1 MKYIALR
8 DFDKFKKGDLIP
20 AEVVE
25 DRLIR
30 GRKIGLVDSI
40 EVEET
45 KETLN
50 EVVEVIKEEILT
62 EDSSDVS
69 VEIKEEDITEKI
81 TEENT
86 QNSKS
91 SRKNKGK

>member
-30 GRKIGLVDSI
+30 GRKIGLVNSI

-50 EVVEVIKEEILT
+50 EVVETIKEEILT

-69 VEIKEEDITEKI
+69 IEIKEEDI

>member
-50 EVVEVIKEEILT
+50 EVVETIKEEILT

-69 VEIKEEDITEKI
+69 VEIKEEEITQK
-81 TEENT
+81 
-86 QNSKS
+86 SKAS
-91 SRKNKGK
+91 GKNKGK

>member
-30 GRKIGLVDSI
+30 GRKIGLVDSV

-50 EVVEVIKEEILT
+50 EVVETIKEEILT

-69 VEIKEEDITEKI
+69 VEIKEED
-81 TEENT
+81 T
-86 QNSKS
+86 QNAKA

>member
-1 MKYIALR
+1 MSLKC
-8 DFDKFKKGDLIP
+8 KFKKGDLIP

-30 GRKIGLVDSI
+30 GRKIGLVNSI

-50 EVVEVIKEEILT
+50 EVVETIKEEILT

-69 VEIKEEDITEKI
+69 IEIKEEDI

>member
-20 AEVVE
+20 NEVVE

-30 GRKIGLVDSI
+30 GKKIGLVDSV

-45 KETLN
+45 KEILN
-50 EVVEVIKEEILT
+50 EVVETELKEEILT
-62 EDSSDVS
+62 EDSSEVS
-69 VEIKEEDITEKI
+69 VEVKEEDI
-81 TEENT
+81 EEVKSPG
-86 QNSKS
+86 NSK
-91 SRKNKGK
+91 RK